1 MIILVHGGA
10 GLKKPSRRSLA
21 KLTESL
27 ASGFAI
33 LRKGGA
39 SLDAVIASI
48 TVLED
53 SGLFNAGTGGN
64 LQFDGIRRLDASLME
79 GRELR
84 AGAVIGL
91 EGIQNPVLAA
101 RHVMDLPHV
110 MLTDRGARKIAIAHK
125 LPLLPEPGREAYRR
139 LERMKKINNSLLSLY
154 QTYFST
160 VGAVALDCNG
170 NCAAGSSTGGIPA
183 MLPGRV
189 GDTPVIG
196 AGIFADNALGAVA
209 CTGVGEYIIRLSLA
223 KEICMHMKTL
233 TPYRAASLSLRRLN
247 GLGGEAGIILIDK
260 RGRFTLLHTTAYMPA
275 GFATRNKV
283 TVREG
288 FRKALK

>member
-1 MIILVHGGA
+1 MILLVHGGA
-10 GLKKPSRRSLA
+10 GSKKPSRRSLA

-27 ASGFAI
+27 DSGFDI
-33 LRKGGA
+33 LHKGGT

-48 TVLED
+48 KALED
-53 SGLFNAGTGGN
+53 SGLFNAGAGGN
-64 LQFDGIRRLDASLME
+64 LQFDGARRLDASLMD
-79 GRELR
+79 GKDLR

-110 MLTDRGARKIAIAHK
+110 MLTDRGARKIALAHK
-125 LPLLPEPGREAYRR
+125 LPLLPEPGREAYRK
-139 LERMKKINNSLLSLY
+139 LERMKRINNSLLSLY

-160 VGAVALDCNG
+160 VGAVASDRNG
-170 NCAAGSSTGGIPA
+170 NLAAGSSTGGIPA

-196 AGIFADNALGAVA
+196 AGIFADNTLGAVA
-209 CTGVGEYIIRLSLA
+209 CTGIGEYIIRLTLA
-223 KEICMHMKTL
+223 KEICMHMETL
-233 TPYRAASLSLRRLN
+233 TPYRAASLSLRRLA

-260 RGRFTLLHTTAYMPA
+260 RGRFTLMHTTAYMPA
-275 GFATRNKV
+275 GFATRKTV

-288 FRKALK
+288 FRHVLE

>member
-1 MIILVHGGA
+1 MILLVHGGA
-10 GLKKPSRRSLA
+10 GSKKPSRRSLA

-27 ASGFAI
+27 ASGFDI
-33 LRKGGA
+33 LREGGA

-48 TVLED
+48 KVLED

-64 LQFDGIRRLDASLME
+64 LQFDGVRRLDASLME

-84 AGAVIGL
+84 AGAVVGL

-101 RHVMDLPHV
+101 RHIMDLPHV
-110 MLTDRGARKIAIAHK
+110 MLTDRGARKIALAHK
-125 LPLLPEPGREAYRR
+125 LPLLPEPGREAYRK
-139 LERMKKINNSLLSLY
+139 LERQKKINNSLLSLY

-160 VGAVALDCNG
+160 VGAVALDSNG
-170 NCAAGSSTGGIPA
+170 NLAAGSSTGGIPA

-196 AGIFADNALGAVA
+196 AGIFADNSLGAAA
-209 CTGVGEYIIRLSLA
+209 CTGIGEYIIRLSLS

-233 TPYRAASLSLRRLN
+233 TPYRAASLSLRRLAE
-247 GLGGEAGIILIDK
+247 LGGEAGIILIDK
-260 RGRFTLLHTTAYMPA
+260 RGRFSLMHTTAYMPA

-283 TVREG
+283 TVRES
-288 FRKALK
+288 FRNVLK

>member
-1 MIILVHGGA
+1 MILLVHGGA
-10 GLKKPSRRSLA
+10 GSKKPSRRSLT

-27 ASGFAI
+27 VSGFDI
-33 LRKGGA
+33 LRKGGT

-48 TVLED
+48 KVLED

-64 LQFDGIRRLDASLME
+64 LQFDGVRRLDASLME

-110 MLTDRGARKIAIAHK
+110 MLTDRGARKIALAHK
-125 LPLLPEPGREAYRR
+125 LPLLPEPGREAFRK

-160 VGAVALDCNG
+160 VGAVAFDCYG
-170 NCAAGSSTGGIPA
+170 NLAAGSSTGGIPA

-196 AGIFADNALGAVA
+196 AGIFADNARGAVA
-209 CTGVGEYIIRLSLA
+209 CTGIGEYIIRLSLA
-223 KEICMHMKTL
+223 KEICMQMETF
-233 TPYRAASLSLRRLN
+233 TPYRAAVLSLRRLS
-247 GLGGEAGIILIDK
+247 GLGGDAGIILIDK
-260 RGRFTLLHTTAYMPA
+260 RGRFTLMHTTVYMPS
-275 GFATRNKV
+275 GFATRKHI

-288 FRKALK
+288 FRNVLK